1 MGNDNS
7 TPKAPSKAVEVEMTP
22 PNADNHARFEI
33 DEGDAN
39 GHSDEDMHGRR
50 SEWSNHSSPTHLSF
64 FSERTSHFTKS
75 TREWAQEVL
84 NVKNFEKAQEHGV
97 FDMVGHLFL
106 VGTLYCALLFMIG
119 EEHMLPG
126 GGMWSMV
133 LIWFCSLVGG
143 FAMDKFGL
151 PPLLGMLISGM
162 VLKNWQYLPG
172 CSDPVEALPASWSE
186 GIRAAGLSVILMRS
200 GLELDIPAVKKAGM
214 AAVRLTALPGILEAF
229 IVAAGGII
237 IFDMEFPLALSMG
250 FILAAVS
257 PAVVV
262 VGMFNLQKAGYG
274 ITKGIPSL
282 VVAAASFDDV
292 VAISGFSI
300 AVSFAIPSHGEDH
313 SMAMT
318 LLHGPLEIVFGV
330 ILGFT
335 GGAILS
341 ATRIWNKRWKRS
353 AVVMGL
359 GMLFMFGMLRQGF
372 SGAGAMGGLIMGMVG
387 SVCWR
392 AGSPTLLAKR
402 ADEHYV
408 HHAESDLA
416 LLWSLLCQPLL
427 FGVIGTALDFGLIP
441 AETIPKSIIVCCCG
455 LAFRL
460 PMAYFAT
467 YGKGLSKKERSF
479 IALSWIPKATV
490 QAALCAV
497 PLDKIR
503 ENMENNHDVDHAEWL
518 KWEKWGYDILT
529 TAVLSILLTA
539 PLGLIFISVLGPRW
553 LSKDI
558 EDEYEEDEED
568 PLHGALDREDMTE
581 EEKIQAM
588 AAQDSSDLKLLMIQ
602 KIKAVENLVNKKN
615 GHLTH
620 TDVMEFRKMIWQ
632 VKKVAEVCSIEG
644 GGVKLLDTA
653 GNFFKVAQTMERDVT
668 RKRNSSRLSKEGRSN
683 SAPDPPTPTTMKTVN
698 GADSGAVVKKTHAQT
713 ML

>member
-1 MGNDNS
+1 MGVPKGKEENG
-7 TPKAPSKAVEVEMTP
+7 TPQSPKMA
-22 PNADNHARFEI
+22 HFEI
-33 DEGDAN
+33 EDGD
-39 GHSDEDMHGRR
+39 HSHEYTETDEDVENRR
-50 SEWSNHSSPTHLSF
+50 SF

-75 TREWAQEVL
+75 TRQWAEHVL
-84 NVKNFEKAQEHGV
+84 DVKNFEKAQSSGF
-97 FDMVGHLFL
+97 FDVLGHMFMV
-106 VGTLYCALLFMIG
+106 VVLYYALLFMIG
-119 EEHMLPG
+119 EDNMLPG
-126 GGMWSMV
+126 GGMFCMT

-143 FAMDKFGL
+143 FLMDKAHM

-172 CSDPVEALPASWSE
+172 MSDPVAELPASWSE

-214 AAVRLTALPGILEAF
+214 AAVRLTACPGIIEAF
-229 IVAAGGII
+229 VVAIGGMV

-274 ITKGIPSL
+274 INKGIPSL

-318 LLHGPLEIVFGV
+318 LMHGPLEIIFGV
-330 ILGFT
+330 LLGFT
-335 GGAILS
+335 GGAVLS

-353 AVVMGL
+353 ACVLGL

-392 AGSPTLLAKR
+392 EGKPALLAKR
-402 ADEHYV
+402 ADEHYI

-441 AETIPKSIIVCCCG
+441 AETIPKSILVCCFG
-455 LAFRL
+455 LLFRL
-460 PMAYFAT
+460 PIAFFAT
-467 YGKGLSKKERSF
+467 YGKGLTQKERGF
-479 IALSWIPKATV
+479 VALSWIPKATV

-497 PLDKIR
+497 PLDKIK
-503 ENMENNHDVDHAEWL
+503 ESMENNDEYTTEEYQ

-539 PLGLIFISVLGPRW
+539 PLGLIFIQVLGPRW

-558 EDEYEEDEED
+558 EDEVEPDEED
-568 PLHGALDREDMTE
+568 PLHGALDDE
-581 EEKIQAM
+581 ENMSEEQKL
-588 AAQDSSDLKLLMIQ
+588 AALAASDSSDLKTLMLQ
-602 KIKAVENLVNKKN
+602 KIRKIEATMNTKN

-620 TDVMEFRKMIWQ
+620 TELMDFRKAIWQ

-644 GGVKLLDTA
+644 GGTKLLDTA
-653 GNFFKVAQTMERDVT
+653 GNFFRVANTME
-668 RKRNSSRLSKEGRSN
+668 KKEERRASRSN
-683 SAPDPPTPTTMKTVN
+683 SMEERERRASAPSKTQTTKDSGMKIVN
-698 GADSGAVVKKTHAQT
+698 GGAIVKKEHANT